1 MTDQST
7 QSIVI
12 NAAPKA
18 IMDVIADFARYPQ
31 WAVGVKKAEVIIPGV
46 GDRAKRVRF
55 SQEAGIFTDEY
66 TVDYVWSGD
75 GLAVT
80 WELIEGQ
87 MQKVQHGSYVL
98 ESVADTVAVPV
109 TKVTYSLAV
118 DLAIPMIG
126 MIKRRAERVLMDTAL
141 KQLKRRVEL
150 LT

>member
-12 NAAPKA
+12 NAAPNA

-31 WAVGVKKAEVIIPGV
+31 WAVGVKKVEVIIPGV

-75 GLAVT
+75 GLTVT

-126 MIKRRAERVLMDTAL
+126 MIKRRAERVFMDTAL